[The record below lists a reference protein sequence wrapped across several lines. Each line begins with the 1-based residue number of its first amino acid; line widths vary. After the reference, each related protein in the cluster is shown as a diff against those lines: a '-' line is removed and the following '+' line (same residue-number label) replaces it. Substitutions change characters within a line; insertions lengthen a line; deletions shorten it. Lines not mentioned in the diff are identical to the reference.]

1 MIGLAKRWDE
11 RLLVRAAFHAA
22 IFACV
27 VASQRVV
34 ATIDSDSDPDSDLDE
49 TMKPET
55 EER

>member
-34 ATIDSDSDPDSDLDE
+34 ATIDSDSDPDTDLDE